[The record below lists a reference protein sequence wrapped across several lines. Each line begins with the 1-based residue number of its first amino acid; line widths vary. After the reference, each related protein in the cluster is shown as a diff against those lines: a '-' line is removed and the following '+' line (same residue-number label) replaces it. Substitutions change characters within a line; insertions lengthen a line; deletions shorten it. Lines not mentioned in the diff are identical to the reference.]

1 MSTFIYIDWDHQ
13 EYYLGWDE
21 VVTAYR
27 ERYES
32 DDFNEYLYDNYS
44 CEEIFHL
51 SEEERAE
58 VLRNY
63 DELMQEHAKE
73 WAQDNLL
80 KIEIRVEAKGE

>member
-1 MSTFIYIDWDHQ
+1 MKTYIYIDWDHQ
-13 EYYLGWDE
+13 EYYTNWND
-21 VVTAYR
+21 VVEAYR
-27 ERYES
+27 DRYES

-44 CEEIFHL
+44 CEEIFRL

-73 WAQDNLL
+73 WAHDNLEKVEI
-80 KIEIRVEAKGE
+80 KIEVEGK